1 MAAAFFAVVAL
12 GLLAFAKADCPD
24 VGVQSGFNLT
34 EYVSRRWYIQK
45 QMVIQ

>member
-45 QMVIQ
+45 QMVVQ